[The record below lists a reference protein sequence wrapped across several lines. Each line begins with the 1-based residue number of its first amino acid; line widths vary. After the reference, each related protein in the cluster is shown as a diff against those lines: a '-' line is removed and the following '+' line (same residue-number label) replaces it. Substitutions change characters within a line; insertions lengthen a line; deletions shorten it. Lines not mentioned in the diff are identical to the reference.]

1 MLECPALEQ
10 PRFRSAGFTIIELMI
25 VVMIIG
31 ILSSIA
37 ALKINQ
43 AMRKANEGSSHGN
56 LGAIRSAIGIYYS
69 DNVTTYPGSLAALT
83 LNAKY
88 LKAFPETT
96 LIGYHSKTSAIREGS
111 GAAAIDDAGGWAYNN
126 DAGHADFGKIMVNCT
141 HTDTKSSVWSEF

>member
-1 MLECPALEQ
+1 MVESAPVGRPKVRA
-10 PRFRSAGFTIIELMI
+10 AGFTVIELMI

-31 ILSSIA
+31 LLSSIA

-56 LGAIRSAIGIYYS
+56 LGAIRSSIGIYYN

-83 LNAKY
+83 LNGKY

-96 LIGYHSKTSAIREGS
+96 SPFSPLGPSWRSTACGARSPPPSS
-111 GAAAIDDAGGWAYNN
+111 GPRRGPTAP
-126 DAGHADFGKIMVNCT
+126 
-141 HTDTKSSVWSEF
+141 SSSS